1 MLSVAFLVLVLR
13 RCRRCPRDLRTLRR
27 AEPARVKED
36 LRVVQEVLAQPPA
49 QPLRAFLPEALHAE
63 DDFFTCSIKALGS
76 CRARLEHL
84 QVAETEMAVD
94 HDFADACLFRC
105 ERRWRFTGDTVS
117 VAARVRVG
125 SAPPAAHSVAC
136 LLGSHKS

>member
-1 MLSVAFLVLVLR
+1 MA
-13 RCRRCPRDLRTLRR
+13 
-27 AEPARVKED
+27 ARGE
-36 LRVVQEVLAQPPA
+36 
-49 QPLRAFLPEALHAE
+49 
-63 DDFFTCSIKALGS
+63 
-76 CRARLEHL
+76 
-84 QVAETEMAVD
+84 AETEMAVD